1 MANMGK
7 RCLVVVVYDPQQQ
20 QHAKR
25 PRPNPNDEEA
35 AGALVPYNAP
45 AAAAAQHVV
54 EDAQPLNAVAAPIQP
69 VVEEAQPLNVVP
81 WRQEQEPQ
89 PPREKAKV
97 PAPQLS
103 SPLHE
108 PPCLRGHVLHAL
120 GLRGDLPMHFIDK
133 KTVTSTDLDAHQ
145 NRFRLPTEG
154 VLERL
159 RPLLTLEELHAA
171 NLLYDP
177 EPRAKKPKQ
186 QLLPAPPETSS
197 SSEKVVKKKRR
208 GRVHGGL
215 PVRMVD
221 LAAGASWELRLS
233 RWESSHGTI
242 VKGEGYLD
250 FIRRCSFKENDDVE
264 IWAFKQHYFRN
275 FGVTMCCDSVLHL
288 FIVRKDSAPKT
299 CRYCPPP
306 PAPVD
311 ESSELTLA
319 GPSS

>member
-1 MANMGK
+1 MGK
-7 RCLVVVVYDPQQQ
+7 RCVVVVVYDPEQ

-25 PRPNPNDEEA
+25 PRPNDEEA
-35 AGALVPYNAP
+35 GGALVPYN

-54 EDAQPLNAVAAPIQP
+54 EDAQPLNAAAAAPEPQL
-69 VVEEAQPLNVVP
+69 VVEDAQP
-81 WRQEQEPQ
+81 
-89 PPREKAKV
+89 
-97 PAPQLS
+97 
-103 SPLHE
+103 E

-145 NRFRLPTEG
+145 NRFRLPSEG

-186 QLLPAPPETSS
+186 LQLPAPPETST
-197 SSEKVVKKKRR
+197 SSEKVVKKKKR

-250 FIRRCSFKENDDVE
+250 FIRRCSFKENDHVE

-275 FGVTMCCDSVLHL
+275 FGVIMCYDSVLHL
-288 FIVRKDSAPKT
+288 FIVKKDSGAPKT

-306 PAPVD
+306 APAPVD
-311 ESSELTLA
+311 ESSELKLLA